1 MQSLSQNTG
10 LTAATEDSSQDIIPT
25 VAGGGGRASF
35 SAEEK
40 QFTSCSRCL
49 LLKPAARIGRQ
60 ATVLKPEG
68 VAPPRCL
75 RWAKVCEAP
84 GPGTG
89 PSVRQA
95 GPSRALPCGLG
106 SHSHPSAART
116 RPVPAPQQ
124 PSAPTGA
131 ARPGS
136 GFRRPEVADAAART
150 PESARRPA
158 GLSAPREAVSGGR
171 CCPLLLLFLSPSC
184 SPHHSHFG
192 QPGSPS
198 QTLSPPFP
206 GPHRLPNAVGDT
218 AWDALFASNSASA
231 LASSRTTSWR
241 RTKAGYR
248 QGRGG
253 GGTLL
258 RLRVRR
264 SAGCVSPGSR
274 RGLQRVGPAGPRPLG
289 KLACSCGDSRG
300 SPWA

>member
-49 LLKPAARIGRQ
+49 LLKPAAR
-60 ATVLKPEG
+60 LKPEG

-75 RWAKVCEAP
+75 RWAKVCEAR

-116 RPVPAPQQ
+116 RPVPAPRQ
-124 PSAPTGA
+124 PSAPSGA

-136 GFRRPEVADAAART
+136 GARGPEAADAAART
-150 PESARRPA
+150 PESARRPP

-171 CCPLLLLFLSPSC
+171 CCPLLLLFLSLLPAAHTT
-184 SPHHSHFG
+184 PTL
-192 QPGSPS
+192 GSREARHGRC
-198 QTLSPPFP
+198 LHPFP
-206 GPHRLPNAVGDT
+206 GHTVFPTPSATRLGTPCLRRTQPPRWPPVEPPVGGGLRPATRRAEAAAGRSSDC
-218 AWDALFASNSASA
+218 ACAARRAAFLRA
-231 LASSRTTSWR
+231 LAAVCRGW
-241 RTKAGYR
+241 APP
-248 QGRGG
+248 GRG
-253 GGTLL
+253 L
-258 RLRVRR
+258 
-264 SAGCVSPGSR
+264 SGSR
-274 RGLQRVGPAGPRPLG
+274 RARAEIPGAAPGRERAR
-289 KLACSCGDSRG
+289 K
-300 SPWA
+300 